1 MPIEIAPVINYY
13 ILYVILYIPY
23 IFAQISHWGNVEWH
37 HEYSRHDLQARLSA
51 AMLFVYLNS
60 HSATSRPKH
69 DVPNVS

>member
-1 MPIEIAPVINYY
+1 MPIEIASVIYHYCMFICYPYY
-13 ILYVILYIPY
+13 IY
-23 IFAQISHWGNVEWH
+23 AQISHWGNVEWH

-60 HSATSRPKH
+60 HSATSRPKN